1 MLYNYKLN
9 KYFIFYFKNLH
20 IYCTNERGQMKRI
33 FLIFVVP
40 LFLTGCFQ
48 MVALLP
54 SVITGVTTG
63 NTLHAGLSIAINT
76 GVKETTGLTPME
88 HIISYTFDNDRV
100 IEELNKDLQN
110 AFSPINTV
118 LD

>member
-1 MLYNYKLN
+1 
-9 KYFIFYFKNLH
+9 LH
-20 IYCTNERGQMKRI
+20 IYCTNESGEMKRI

-48 MVALLP
+48 MVAVLP

-63 NTLHAGLSIAINT
+63 NTLQAGLSMAINA
-76 GVKETTGLTPME
+76 GVKETTGRTPME
-88 HIISYTFDNDRV
+88 HIIAYTLNNEQV
-100 IEELNKDLQN
+100 VEELNKDLQS
-110 AFSPINTV
+110 AFSPISTV